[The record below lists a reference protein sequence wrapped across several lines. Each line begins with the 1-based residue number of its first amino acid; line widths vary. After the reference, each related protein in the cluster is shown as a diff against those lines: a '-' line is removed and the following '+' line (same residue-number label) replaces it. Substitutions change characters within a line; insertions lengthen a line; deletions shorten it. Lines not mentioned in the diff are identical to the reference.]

1 MPYCITAVIENEAGM
16 AITLDS
22 TIPSTI
28 SECTGTCIYTMKA
41 VVCTAGLDIR
51 YLSTDVYIYTVC
63 IHTCTLPDFLT

>member
-16 AITLDS
+16 AIILDS

-41 VVCTAGLDIR
+41 VVCTAGLDITLGDI

-63 IHTCTLPDFLT
+63 IHMYLA